1 MKLYE
6 LLQISYDR
14 SLDPSIIIIH
24 VIPYKNLA
32 KNHPFLAVSLTS
44 FIYNVQPS
52 PIFLSACTITRFLW
66 FERGV
71 GGQASQYR
79 PLSPVICEKCS
90 KRYPRNKFPRNFP
103 SYSSGKSLRSFDLS
117 SLLPISPFPLRL
129 SSSLG
134 ASKERQRTRE
144 LGRKETARRDDRGR
158 AGGYNFISR
167 HETNERALRD
177 APVGR
182 QICSSLLFLP
192 VFEIT

>member
-14 SLDPSIIIIH
+14 SFDNYIIH

-32 KNHPFLAVSLTS
+32 KNHSFLAVSLTS
-44 FIYNVQPS
+44 FIYNIQPS

-117 SLLPISPFPLRL
+117 SLLPTFPLSSPSLFL
-129 SSSLG
+129 SWV
-134 ASKERQRTRE
+134 ASKERRRTRE
-144 LGRKETARRDDRGR
+144 LGRKKTARRDDRGR

>member
-1 MKLYE
+1 M
-6 LLQISYDR
+6 
-14 SLDPSIIIIH
+14 
-24 VIPYKNLA
+24 IPCDKNLPRPRIRSS
-32 KNHPFLAVSLTS
+32 PFPYTS

-117 SLLPISPFPLRL
+117 
-129 SSSLG
+129 
-134 ASKERQRTRE
+134 
-144 LGRKETARRDDRGR
+144 
-158 AGGYNFISR
+158 
-167 HETNERALRD
+167 
-177 APVGR
+177 
-182 QICSSLLFLP
+182 FLP
-192 VFEIT
+192 LPSVSLPLLDSQPRATENARAWEKEDSPKR

>member
-32 KNHPFLAVSLTS
+32 KNHSFLAVSLTS

-134 ASKERQRTRE
+134 
-144 LGRKETARRDDRGR
+144 
-158 AGGYNFISR
+158 
-167 HETNERALRD
+167 
-177 APVGR
+177 
-182 QICSSLLFLP
+182 
-192 VFEIT
+192 

>member
-1 MKLYE
+1 M
-6 LLQISYDR
+6 
-14 SLDPSIIIIH
+14 
-24 VIPYKNLA
+24 IPCDKNLT
-32 KNHPFLAVSLTS
+32 KNSFLTVSLTS

-117 SLLPISPFPLRL
+117 FLSLPSVSLPLLDSQPRATENARAWEKEDSPKR
-129 SSSLG
+129 
-134 ASKERQRTRE
+134 
-144 LGRKETARRDDRGR
+144 
-158 AGGYNFISR
+158 
-167 HETNERALRD
+167 
-177 APVGR
+177 
-182 QICSSLLFLP
+182 
-192 VFEIT
+192 

>member
-1 MKLYE
+1 M
-6 LLQISYDR
+6 
-14 SLDPSIIIIH
+14 
-24 VIPYKNLA
+24 IPCDKNLT
-32 KNHPFLAVSLTS
+32 KNSFLTVSLTS

-117 SLLPISPFPLRL
+117 FLLLLPCPPSLFL
-129 SSSLG
+129 SWI
-134 ASKERQRTRE
+134 ASQERRRTRE
-144 LGRKETARRDDRGR
+144 LGRKKTARRDDRGR

-182 QICSSLLFLP
+182 QICSSLLLPP

>member
-1 MKLYE
+1 M
-6 LLQISYDR
+6 
-14 SLDPSIIIIH
+14 
-24 VIPYKNLA
+24 IPYKNLA

>member
-32 KNHPFLAVSLTS
+32 KNHSFLAVSLTS

-117 SLLPISPFPLRL
+117 SLLPISPL
-129 SSSLG
+129 SSPSPLSLPLLG
-134 ASKERQRTRE
+134 SQQRATENARAWEKEDSPKR
-144 LGRKETARRDDRGR
+144 
-158 AGGYNFISR
+158 
-167 HETNERALRD
+167 
-177 APVGR
+177 
-182 QICSSLLFLP
+182 
-192 VFEIT
+192 

>member
-1 MKLYE
+1 MLLSILCKVTYKIRINFFFFFFFYEEVRILSIETSQGDNWMKLYE

-32 KNHPFLAVSLTS
+32 KNHSFLAVSLTS

-134 ASKERQRTRE
+134 
-144 LGRKETARRDDRGR
+144 
-158 AGGYNFISR
+158 
-167 HETNERALRD
+167 
-177 APVGR
+177 
-182 QICSSLLFLP
+182 
-192 VFEIT
+192 